1 MKLPDANLFL
11 YAYDADSPFH
21 PAASNWVEE
30 VLSGVET
37 VALSWTVL
45 LAFLR
50 LSTSPRV
57 FREPLSVAEAFEA
70 VSAWLAQPCTTV
82 VHPTPRHLE
91 VMRGLLL
98 PLRAAGRLTSD
109 AHLAALAVEH
119 GADLY
124 SCDRD
129 FARFAGLRWVDPIA

>member
-11 YAYDADSPFH
+11 YAYNADAPFH
-21 PAASNWVEE
+21 SAAANWVEE
-30 VLSGVET
+30 ALSGVET
-37 VALSWTVL
+37 VALSWMVL

-57 FREPLSVAEAFEA
+57 FRHPLSVAEAFDA
-70 VSAWLAQPCTTV
+70 VRAWLSQPCTTI
-82 VHPTPRHLE
+82 VHPTTRHLE
-91 VMRGLLL
+91 VMRELLA
-98 PLRAAGRLTSD
+98 PLAI
-109 AHLAALAVEH
+109 EH

>member
-11 YAYDADSPFH
+11 YAYNADAPFH
-21 PAASNWVEE
+21 SAAANWVEE
-30 VLSGVET
+30 ALSGVET
-37 VALSWTVL
+37 VALSWMVL

-57 FREPLSVAEAFEA
+57 FRHPLSVAEAFDA
-70 VSAWLAQPCTTV
+70 VRAWLSQPCTTI
-82 VHPTPRHLE
+82 VHPTTRHLE
-91 VMRGLLL
+91 VMRELLAPL
-98 PLRAAGRLTSD
+98 PAAWRLTSD
-109 AHLAALAVEH
+109 AHLAALAIEH